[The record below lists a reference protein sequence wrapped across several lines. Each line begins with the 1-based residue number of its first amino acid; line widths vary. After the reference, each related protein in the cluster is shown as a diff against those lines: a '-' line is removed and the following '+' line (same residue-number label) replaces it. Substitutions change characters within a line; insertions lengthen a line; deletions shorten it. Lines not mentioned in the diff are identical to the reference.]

1 MAMLERKTRIVQ
13 GRKLVLQLATVP
25 GRAEVVSCKPP
36 QMSLRIGPQID
47 GVIERKP
54 GAELSPGHGAPEQ
67 ASGDLV
73 GGAVDAHAVRLLGR
87 EHTGAIVPWERKP
100 DQIFSGEGAAWLG
113 LESGLDHSLDPPWS
127 ARHGTPY

>member
-47 GVIERKP
+47 GVIKRKP

-100 DQIFSGEGAAWLG
+100 NLHIGCTTLVPANPFRANPE
-113 LESGLDHSLDPPWS
+113 
-127 ARHGTPY
+127 

>member
-25 GRAEVVSCKPP
+25 GRKPP

-54 GAELSPGHGAPEQ
+54 GAELSPRHGAPEQ

-73 GGAVDAHAVRLLGR
+73 GGAVDTHAVRLLGR

-100 DQIFSGEGAAWLG
+100 DQIFSGEGAAWLRPANG
-113 LESGLDHSLDPPWS
+113 PDDSLPSPGAPRRW
-127 ARHGTPY
+127 ATH